1 MPSRF
6 VYLETE
12 YPSSDSTNYEMA
24 RNRRG
29 MLLKNT
35 SEEFL
40 TLKLATR
47 SISFEPGEE
56 YMITADEVKDNN
68 MREYLQLRTVV
79 IVRPTTLEEEDELI
93 RSLLEARRLA
103 RERVQ

>member
-1 MPSRF
+1 
-6 VYLETE
+6 
-12 YPSSDSTNYEMA
+12 MA

-35 SEEFL
+35 SEDFL

-56 YMITADEVKDNN
+56 HMITSDEVKDNH

-79 IVRPTTLEEEDELI
+79 IVRPTTLEEEDDLI
-93 RSLLEARRLA
+93 RSLHEARRLA